1 MRIAVIEDNKTLA
14 NGLAHQ
20 LRDQGHAVD
29 VINDGDMGALF
40 LRQEKA
46 DIVVLD
52 VNLPGR
58 SGLEILTEMRKSGDT
73 TPVILLTARAET
85 KDRVKGLDAGADDY
99 LVKPFEMEELD
110 ARIRAL
116 LRRRPR
122 EEGNLEIIGKLTFDR
137 TGRRL
142 LADNT
147 DLNLPRRELAAFEC
161 FIDRTDQIVP
171 KSVLANHLY
180 GVGADIEEKVVEVY
194 VSRLRKRIGPYG
206 IEIKVARGLG
216 YLMKF
221 SQ

>member
-29 VINDGDMGALF
+29 VLNDGDIGADF

-46 DIVVLD
+46 DLVILD

-58 SGLEILTEMRKSGDT
+58 SGLEILAEMRKNDDM
-73 TPVILLTARAET
+73 TPVILLTARGDT
-85 KDRVKGLDAGADDY
+85 KDRVNGLDAGADDY

-122 EEGNLEIIGKLTFDR
+122 EEGNHELFGNLTFDR

-142 LADNT
+142 LADNI
-147 DLNLPRRELAAFEC
+147 DLNLPRREFAAFEC
-161 FIDRTDQIVP
+161 FIDRPEQIVP

-194 VSRLRKRIGPYG
+194 VSRLRKRLAPYE

-216 YLMKF
+216 YMLKL
-221 SQ
+221 SK

>member
-14 NGLAHQ
+14 SGLAHQ

-29 VINDGDMGALF
+29 VINDGDLGSVF
-40 LRQEKA
+40 LSQEKA

-52 VNLPGR
+52 INLPGR
-58 SGLEILTEMRKSGDT
+58 SGLDILKDMRKNGDM
-73 TPVILLTARAET
+73 TPVILVTARGDT
-85 KDRVKGLDAGADDY
+85 KDRVSGLDAGADDY

-116 LRRRPR
+116 ARRRP
-122 EEGNLEIIGKLTFDR
+122 LEAGSLETVGALTFDR

-142 LADNT
+142 FVDGT

-161 FIDRTDQIVP
+161 FVDRPDQIVP

-180 GVGADIEEKVVEVY
+180 GVGADIEEKVIEVY
-194 VSRLRKRIGPYG
+194 VSRLRKRLSPFGF
-206 IEIKVARGLG
+206 EIKVARGIG
-216 YLMKF
+216 YLMKQ
-221 SQ
+221 SK

>member
-1 MRIAVIEDNKTLA
+1 MRIAIIEDNTTLA

-29 VINDGDMGALF
+29 VLYDGDAGADF
-40 LRQEKA
+40 LHQEKA

-52 VNLPGR
+52 INLPGR
-58 SGLEILTEMRKSGDT
+58 SGLDILTELRKNGDM
-73 TPVILLTARAET
+73 TPVILLTAQCDT
-85 KDRVKGLDAGADDY
+85 KDRVRGLDAGADDY

-116 LRRRPR
+116 IRRRPR
-122 EEGNLEIIGKLTFDR
+122 EEGQLEKIGALTFDR

-142 LADNT
+142 LDNED

-161 FIDRTDQIVP
+161 FVDRPNQIVP

-180 GVGADIEEKVVEVY
+180 GVGADIEEKVIEVY
-194 VSRLRKRIGPYG
+194 VSRLRKRLSQHGF
-206 IEIKVARGLG
+206 EIKVARGLG
-216 YLMKF
+216 YLMKV
-221 SQ
+221 SP

>member
-1 MRIAVIEDNKTLA
+1 MRIAVIEDNITLA

-29 VINDGDMGALF
+29 ILNDGDAGATF
-40 LRQEKA
+40 LAQEQA

-52 VNLPGR
+52 INLPGR
-58 SGLEILTEMRKSGDT
+58 SGLEIVKGLRKRGDM
-73 TPVILLTARAET
+73 TPVILLTAQCDT
-85 KDRVKGLDAGADDY
+85 KDRVRGLDAGADDY
-99 LVKPFEMEELD
+99 LVKPFEMEELQ

-122 EEGNLEIIGKLTFDR
+122 EEGHLEQIGSLVFDR
-137 TGRRL
+137 TGRRVM
-142 LADNT
+142 ADQV

-161 FIDRTDQIVP
+161 FVDRPDQIVP

-194 VSRLRKRIGPYG
+194 VSRLRKRLTQYG
-206 IEIKVARGLG
+206 VEIKVARGLG
-216 YLMKF
+216 YMMKV
-221 SQ
+221 SA